1 MYCAP
6 HKVPVWKVQL
16 WQKIYVYMG
25 NCSLIEAQS
34 IHWIMSL
41 HKPILIQ
48 FDLYVCICVS
58 MHGTWLAM
66 CVNNARK
73 KWNWIKFHAHQ
84 FVFSSCFFLF
94 FCMFSCRQY
103 HMGTFVT
110 FRFQNQRCYNSTE
123 EFFSEQNDIIS
134 ELQSHL
140 YKIWIFYHWEYIGTK
155 QKTSNTEICS
165 AEILFMIE

>member
-48 FDLYVCICVS
+48 FDLYVCICMY

-84 FVFSSCFFLF
+84 FVFFSCFCFLYVF
-94 FCMFSCRQY
+94 VSTISYGHFCDISLSK
-103 HMGTFVT
+103 
-110 FRFQNQRCYNSTE
+110 STLLQ
-123 EFFSEQNDIIS
+123 FNWRVFLEQNDIIS

-140 YKIWIFYHWEYIGTK
+140 YKIWIFYHWKCIGTK
-155 QKTSNTEICS
+155 QKTSDTEICS
-165 AEILFMIE
+165 AVILFMIK